1 MIRQWHKETLAQK
14 VVDALKKN
22 HFNAEYVETKED
34 AKKKV
39 LELLENSASIG
50 IGGSMTT
57 IGLDVLEELGKKGK
71 EVLNHGLASLSPEE
85 KMEVRRRQLTCD
97 CFISSTNAITL
108 DGKLVNVDGT
118 GNRVSAMIFGPKKV
132 VIVAGINKIVADV
145 DSALE
150 RIEMYAAPMNNKR
163 LNLPNPC
170 TKAGICMDCSAS
182 SRICNVT
189 TIIRKKPSLSDINI
203 IIVGEE
209 LGY

>member
-1 MIRQWHKETLAQK
+1 MIKKWHKETLTQK
-14 VVDALKKN
+14 VVEALKKN
-22 HFNAEYVETKED
+22 NFNAEYVETKED

-39 LELLENSASIG
+39 LELLENSMSIG
-50 IGGSMTT
+50 IGGSATT
-57 IGLDVLEELGKKGK
+57 TELGILDELEKRGK

-85 KMEVRRRQLTCD
+85 KMEIRRRQLTCD
-97 CFISSTNAITL
+97 CFICSTNAITM

-132 VIVAGINKIVADV
+132 VIIAGINKITNDV
-145 DSALE
+145 DAALE

-163 LNLPNPC
+163 LNFPNPC
-170 TKAGICMDCSAS
+170 TKTGICMDCSAS

-189 TIIRKKPSLSDINI
+189 TIIRKKPSLSDISI
-203 IIVGEE
+203 IIVGEQ